1 MIWTRRNFLG
11 LITLALPRFRSQPFG
26 RGRNTPGELQ
36 GSPGGGFSPGVPLI
50 EFEDEIAR
58 SGIDFRLLNSVSP
71 QRYSIETM
79 MGGVA
84 AFDFDNDGW
93 LDLFFPNGA
102 PIPGLEKTEPRYYN
116 RLYRNNGDGTFSD
129 VTTKAGVEGRGYCMG
144 VAAGDYDND
153 GFVDLYVCSVNHN
166 QLLHNNGDGTFTDVT
181 AKARVSGIHPKLGK
195 TWAQT
200 AGWLDYN
207 NDGLLD
213 LFITT
218 YLAYDIATAPPCFLQ
233 GYPAYCSPR
242 EFHGLPNMLYRNNG
256 DGTFTDV
263 SEESGIGKHLGKGMG
278 AAFADYDN
286 DGFTDIFVSND
297 NFRNFL
303 FHNNGNGTFSEA
315 AMDVGVAYNDNGGTV
330 SGMGAEFRDLDDD
343 GWPDIFHTA
352 MFADTFVLYKNTGKS
367 FDDVTVASGL
377 AAQTR
382 NLTGWGTG
390 AYDFDNDG
398 RKDLF
403 TANAAILDNSMEI
416 EHRPFPLPNAIFR
429 NSGGMKFAD
438 VSREAGASFLAPAGH
453 RGAAFGDFNNDGKI
467 DIAVA
472 VLNRPPQLLMNRSQN
487 NHHWLIIK
495 LVGTRDNRDGLGAKI
510 SITTARGVQHN
521 HATTAVGYNSS
532 SDKRVHFGLGE
543 DAVVDRIEV
552 VWPSGHKQ
560 TLLNV
565 KGDQILTIM
574 QDEGSNDGKHPK
586 APKG

>member
-1 MIWTRRNFLG
+1 MIWTRRNFVSL
-11 LITLALPRFRSQPFG
+11 LALALSSSGSRI
-26 RGRNTPGELQ
+26 RGPWKSSIGDIQ
-36 GSPGGGFSPGVPLI
+36 APPAPGVPPI
-50 EFEDEIAR
+50 EFEDVISR
-58 SGIDFRLLNSVSP
+58 SGIDFVLLNSLSP
-71 QRYSIETM
+71 RRFSIETM

-102 PIPGLEKTEPRYYN
+102 PIPGLEKTDPRYYN

-129 VTTKAGVEGRGYCMG
+129 VTMKAGIQGRGYCMG

-153 GFVDLYVCSVNHN
+153 GFVDLYVCGVNHN

-181 AKARVSGIHPKLGK
+181 LKAGVSGIHPKLGK
-195 TWAQT
+195 TWAVT

-233 GYPAYCSPR
+233 GYPAYCTPVGFR
-242 EFHGLPNMLYRNNG
+242 GLPNMLYRNNG

-263 SEESGIGKHLGKGMG
+263 TEESGIGRHVGKGMG

-286 DGFTDIFVSND
+286 DGFMDIFVSND

-303 FHNNGNGTFSEA
+303 FHNNGNGTFSEV
-315 AMDVGVAYNDNGGTV
+315 AMELGVAYNDNGGTV

-343 GWPDIFHTA
+343 GRPDIFHTA
-352 MFADTFVLYKNTGKS
+352 MFADTFILYKNAGHS

-382 NLTGWGTG
+382 SLTGWGTG

-416 EHRPFPLPNAIFR
+416 EHRPFPLPNSIFR
-429 NSGGMKFAD
+429 NIGNMKFMD
-438 VSREAGASFLAPAGH
+438 VSRDAGASFLVPAGH

-472 VLNRPPQLLMNRSQN
+472 VLNGSPQLLINRCQN
-487 NHHWLIIK
+487 DHHWLIIK
-495 LVGTRDNRDGLGAKI
+495 LVGARDNRDGLGAKI
-510 SITTARGVQHN
+510 TICTSHGVQHN

-532 SDKRVHFGLGE
+532 SDKRVHFGLG
-543 DAVVDRIEV
+543 DAAFVDRIEV
-552 VWPSGHKQ
+552 DWPSGHKQ
-560 TLLNV
+560 TLSNV
-565 KGDQILTIM
+565 KTDQVLTIV
-574 QDEGSNDGKHPK
+574 QDNDGTDRKR
-586 APKG
+586 PKGPKR